1 MHSAL
6 VLEIGIRLDRIPR
19 IHPFGWSKHSR
30 SVFGLDIEKV
40 RLMYNQ
46 VAPECRAFYLDI
58 VVYSLCSPPRPNDI
72 SRGGVLRHT
81 AATAQVPQLLPPPPP
96 PPPANG
102 AVVLRRGMAP
112 SPSSH
117 SSCVPLPRPSFVR
130 RRSLVQST
138 STSPVQVRGETAR
151 PCPLYLF
158 CSSIVP
164 YRLPVF
170 CLFDLV

>member
-1 MHSAL
+1 MHSAM
-6 VLEIGIRLDRIPR
+6 VLKIGIRLDRIPR

-81 AATAQVPQLLPPPPP
+81 AVTAQVPQLFPPPPP
-96 PPPANG
+96 PPHPPANG
-102 AVVLRRGMAP
+102 AVVLR
-112 SPSSH
+112 
-117 SSCVPLPRPSFVR
+117 
-130 RRSLVQST
+130 
-138 STSPVQVRGETAR
+138 
-151 PCPLYLF
+151 
-158 CSSIVP
+158 
-164 YRLPVF
+164 
-170 CLFDLV
+170 